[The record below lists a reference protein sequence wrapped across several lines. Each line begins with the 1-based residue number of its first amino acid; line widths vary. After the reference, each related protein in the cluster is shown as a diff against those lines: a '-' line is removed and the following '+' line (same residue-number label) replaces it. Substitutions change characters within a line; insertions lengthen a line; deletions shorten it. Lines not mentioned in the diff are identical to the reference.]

1 MEELLRGKGRVHDV
15 LGQRISLLLR
25 ALRENR
31 QPDETLLSA
40 FAGGLPRN
48 FWEDE
53 APSPD
58 RRLELLTNMFRDM
71 GVKVLIHG
79 TLPQQEEVALE
90 FADIAAECVTNAVRH
105 GYATQ
110 VQLHFF
116 QNDCWRMSSTD
127 NGIPPS
133 APIKEGG
140 GLQEMRRRVEKMGG
154 SMKVYHTPRF
164 SIQISVP
171 KGEHQT

>member
-1 MEELLRGKGRVHDV
+1 M
-15 LGQRISLLLR
+15 
-25 ALRENR
+25 
-31 QPDETLLSA
+31 LS
-40 FAGGLPRN
+40 LPRD

-53 APSPD
+53 APSPG
-58 RRLELLTNMFRDM
+58 RRLELLTDIFNGM
-71 GVKVLIHG
+71 GVKVLIRG
-79 TLPQQEEVALE
+79 ELPQQEEVALD

-133 APIKEGG
+133 GPIKEGG
-140 GLQEMRRRVEKMGG
+140 GIREMRRRVERLGG
-154 SMKVYHTPRF
+154 AIKVYYTPRF

-171 KGEHQT
+171 KGERPV